1 MSWLVWTRC
10 LTLTKGLIDKIES
23 IGLWTYQSIERIG
36 FAMRLFWD
44 SFYWLI
50 VGRRYKQKV
59 RLRQVVEQIRVN
71 GFDALPIVM
80 ALSFVVGMMLSIQ
93 LLYALSDFGA
103 ESQVL
108 LAIAKSVTR
117 EFSPLITGI
126 IVAGRSGAAIAARI
140 GSQVVSQEIDA
151 LKVIGVVPVRY
162 LVLPPL
168 LGLIISMPLL
178 VIAADAMAIFGGA
191 IFSVADLNMSISA
204 YMVESLNVLVIGDL
218 MQGLVKSVVFG
229 VIIVLVGAT
238 TGFHVTG
245 GAEGVGKATTT
256 AVVISISFIVLADM
270 IASYF
275 LTQ

>member
-1 MSWLVWTRC
+1 MS
-10 LTLTKGLIDKIES
+10 KFLISRIEALGMWS
-23 IGLWTYQSIERIG
+23 HQAIERLG

-50 VGRRYKQKV
+50 IGRRYKQRV
-59 RLRQVVEQIRVN
+59 RLSQVVEQIRVN

-117 EFSPLITGI
+117 EFSPLITGV

-151 LKVIGVVPVRY
+151 LKVIGIVPVRY

-168 LGLIISMPLL
+168 LGLMISMPLL
-178 VIAADAMAIFGGA
+178 IICADVMAIFGGA
-191 IFSVADLNMSISA
+191 LFSVGKLDMSISA
-204 YMVESLNVLVIGDL
+204 YMLESFNVLVVGDVL
-218 MQGLVKSVVFG
+218 QGLIKSVVFG
-229 VIIVLVGAT
+229 IIIVLVGAT
-238 TGFHVTG
+238 TGFYVTG
-245 GAEGVGKATTT
+245 GAEGVGRATTS

>member
-1 MSWLVWTRC
+1 LS
-10 LTLTKGLIDKIES
+10 KFLISRIES
-23 IGLWTYQSIERIG
+23 LGMWSHQAIERLG

-50 VGRRYKQKV
+50 IGRRYKQRV
-59 RLRQVVEQIRVN
+59 RLAQVVEQIRVN

-117 EFSPLITGI
+117 EFSPLITGV

-151 LKVIGVVPVRY
+151 LKVIGIVPVRY

-168 LGLIISMPLL
+168 LGLMISMPLL
-178 VIAADAMAIFGGA
+178 IICADVMAIFGGA
-191 IFSVADLNMSISA
+191 LFSVGKLDMSISA
-204 YMVESLNVLVIGDL
+204 YMLESFNVLVVGDVL
-218 MQGLVKSVVFG
+218 QGLIKSVVFG
-229 VIIVLVGAT
+229 IIIVLVGAT
-238 TGFHVTG
+238 TGFYVTG
-245 GAEGVGKATTT
+245 GAEGVGKATTS

>member
-1 MSWLVWTRC
+1 MWSV
-10 LTLTKGLIDKIES
+10 
-23 IGLWTYQSIERIG
+23 QAIERLG

-50 VGRRYKQKV
+50 IGRRYKQKV

-151 LKVIGVVPVRY
+151 LKVIGIVPVRY

-168 LGLIISMPLL
+168 LGLMISMPLL
-178 VIAADAMAIFGGA
+178 IICADIMSIYGGA
-191 IFSVADLNMSISA
+191 IFSVQKLDMSVSA
-204 YMVESLNVLVIGDL
+204 YMLESFNVLLVGDVV
-218 MQGLVKSVVFG
+218 QGLIKSVVFG
-229 VIIVLVGAT
+229 IIIVLVGAT

-245 GAEGVGKATTT
+245 GAEGVGKATTS

>member
-1 MSWLVWTRC
+1 MSKGITKKVEAIGIWT
-10 LTLTKGLIDKIES
+10 I
-23 IGLWTYQSIERIG
+23 QSIERVG
-36 FAMRLFWD
+36 FAIRLFWD
-44 SFYWLI
+44 SFYWLF
-50 VGRRYKQKV
+50 VGRRYKQKL
-59 RLRQVVEQIRVN
+59 RLRQVVEQVRVN
-71 GFDALPIVM
+71 GFDAILIVS
-80 ALSFVVGMMLSIQ
+80 ALAFVVGMMLSIQ

-117 EFSPLITGI
+117 EFSPLITGV

-168 LGLIISMPLL
+168 LGLMISMPLL
-178 VIAADAMAIFGGA
+178 IILADVMAIFGGS
-191 IFSVADLNMSISA
+191 IFSAYQLDMSISA
-204 YMVESLNVLVIGDL
+204 YMVESFNVLVVGDV

-229 VIIVLVGAT
+229 IIIVLVGAT

-245 GAEGVGKATTT
+245 GAEGVGRATTS

>member
-1 MSWLVWTRC
+1 M
-10 LTLTKGLIDKIES
+10 TLTKYLINKIEA
-23 IGLWTYQSIERIG
+23 IGMWTYQAVERLG
-36 FAMRLFWD
+36 FAIRLFWD
-44 SFYWLI
+44 SFYWLLI
-50 VGRRYKQKV
+50 GRRYKQKV
-59 RLRQVVEQIRVN
+59 RMRQVVEQIRVN
-71 GFDALPIVM
+71 GFDAIPIVV

-140 GSQVVSQEIDA
+140 GSQVVSQEVDA
-151 LKVIGVVPVRY
+151 MRVMGIVPVRY

-168 LGLIISMPLL
+168 LGLIVSMPLL
-178 VIAADAMAIFGGA
+178 VICADVMAIFGGA
-191 IFSVADLNMSISA
+191 LFSVSKLDMSIAA
-204 YMVESLNVLVIGDL
+204 YMVESFNVLVIGDV
-218 MQGLVKSVVFG
+218 MQGLIKSVVFG
-229 VIIVLVGAT
+229 IIIVLVGAT
-238 TGFHVTG
+238 RGFHVTG
-245 GAEGVGKATTT
+245 GAEGVGQATTS

-275 LTQ
+275 LTM

>member
-1 MSWLVWTRC
+1 M
-10 LTLTKGLIDKIES
+10 LIKKVES
-23 IGLWTYQSIERIG
+23 IGISTFQAVERLG

-50 VGRRYKQKV
+50 IGRRYKQKV

-80 ALSFVVGMMLSIQ
+80 ALCFVVGMMLSIQ

-117 EFSPLITGI
+117 EFSPLITGV

-151 LKVIGVVPVRY
+151 LKVIGIVPVRY

-168 LGLIISMPLL
+168 LGLMVSMPLL
-178 VIAADAMAIFGGA
+178 VICADFMAIFGGA
-191 IFSVADLNMSISA
+191 IFSAHELNMSINA
-204 YMVESLNVLVIGDL
+204 YMLESFNVLIVGDVL
-218 MQGLVKSVVFG
+218 QGLIKSVVFG
-229 VIIVLVGAT
+229 IIIVLVGAT
-238 TGFHVTG
+238 TGFYVTG
-245 GAEGVGKATTT
+245 GAEGVGKATTS

>member
-1 MSWLVWTRC
+1 MSKL
-10 LTLTKGLIDKIES
+10 LIEKIEQ
-23 IGLWTYQSIERIG
+23 IGMWSYQAIERVG
-36 FAMRLFWD
+36 FAIRLFWD

-50 VGRRYKQKV
+50 IGRRYQQKV

-71 GFDALPIVM
+71 GFDAMPIVM
-80 ALSFVVGMMLSIQ
+80 ALAFVVGMMLSIQ

-117 EFSPLITGI
+117 EFSPLITGV

-140 GSQVVSQEIDA
+140 GSQVVSQEVDA
-151 LKVIGVVPVRY
+151 LKVIGIVPVRY

-168 LGLIISMPLL
+168 LGLMVSMPML
-178 VIAADAMAIFGGA
+178 VVSADVMAIFGGA
-191 IFSVADLNMSISA
+191 IFSVSKLDMSISA
-204 YMVESLNVLVIGDL
+204 YMVESFNVLIVGDV
-218 MQGLVKSVVFG
+218 MQGLIKSVVFG

-238 TGFHVTG
+238 TGFYVTG
-245 GAEGVGKATTT
+245 GAEGVGKATTS

>member
-1 MSWLVWTRC
+1 MSKL
-10 LTLTKGLIDKIES
+10 LIEKIET
-23 IGLWTYQSIERIG
+23 IGMWSYQAIERVG
-36 FAMRLFWD
+36 FAIRLFWD

-50 VGRRYKQKV
+50 IGRRYQQRV
-59 RLRQVVEQIRVN
+59 RLRQIVEQVRVN

-117 EFSPLITGI
+117 EFSPLITGV

-140 GSQVVSQEIDA
+140 GSQVVSQEVDA
-151 LKVIGVVPVRY
+151 LKVIGIVPVRY

-168 LGLIISMPLL
+168 LGLMISMPLL
-178 VIAADAMAIFGGA
+178 IVCADVMAIFGGA
-191 IFSVADLNMSISA
+191 LFSVQKLDMSISA
-204 YMVESLNVLVIGDL
+204 YMLESFNVLIVGDV
-218 MQGLVKSVVFG
+218 MQGLIKSVVFG

-238 TGFHVTG
+238 TGFYVTG
-245 GAEGVGKATTT
+245 GAEGVGKATTS

>member
-1 MSWLVWTRC
+1 MS
-10 LTLTKGLIDKIES
+10 KFLISRIES
-23 IGLWTYQSIERIG
+23 LGMWSHQAIERLG

-50 VGRRYKQKV
+50 IGRRYKQRV
-59 RLRQVVEQIRVN
+59 RLAQVVEQIRVN

-117 EFSPLITGI
+117 EFSPLITGV

-151 LKVIGVVPVRY
+151 LKVIGIVPVRY

-168 LGLIISMPLL
+168 LGLMISMPLL
-178 VIAADAMAIFGGA
+178 IICADVMAIFGGA
-191 IFSVADLNMSISA
+191 LFSVGKLDMSISA
-204 YMVESLNVLVIGDL
+204 YMLESFNVLVVGDVL
-218 MQGLVKSVVFG
+218 QGLIKSVVFG
-229 VIIVLVGAT
+229 IIIVLVGAT
-238 TGFHVTG
+238 TGFYVTG
-245 GAEGVGKATTT
+245 GAEGVGKATTS

>member
-1 MSWLVWTRC
+1 MWS
-10 LTLTKGLIDKIES
+10 
-23 IGLWTYQSIERIG
+23 YQAIERVG
-36 FAMRLFWD
+36 FAIRLFWD

-50 VGRRYKQKV
+50 MGRRYKQKL
-59 RLRQVVEQIRVN
+59 RLRQVVEQVRVN

-117 EFSPLITGI
+117 EFSPLITGV

-151 LKVIGVVPVRY
+151 LKVIGIVPVRY

-168 LGLIISMPLL
+168 LGLMISMPLL
-178 VIAADAMAIFGGA
+178 IVCADVMAILGGA
-191 IFSVADLNMSISA
+191 IFSVQKLDMSISA
-204 YMVESLNVLVIGDL
+204 YMLESFNVLIVGDV
-218 MQGLVKSVVFG
+218 MQGLIKSVVFG
-229 VIIVLVGAT
+229 IIIVLVGAT
-238 TGFHVTG
+238 TGFYVTG
-245 GAEGVGKATTT
+245 GAEGVGRATTS

>member
-1 MSWLVWTRC
+1 MFKSTINRV
-10 LTLTKGLIDKIES
+10 EH
-23 IGLWTYQSIERIG
+23 IGKWTYQSIERIG
-36 FAMRLFWD
+36 FAIRLFWD

-50 VGRRYKQKV
+50 VGRKYKQKL
-59 RLRQVVEQIRVN
+59 RLRQVVEQVRVN

-178 VIAADAMAIFGGA
+178 VVCADVLAIFGGA
-191 IFSVADLNMSISA
+191 IFSVTDLDMSMSA
-204 YMVESLNVLVIGDL
+204 YMLESFNVLVVGDI

-229 VIIVLVGAT
+229 IIIVLVGAT
-238 TGFHVTG
+238 TGFHVTN
-245 GAEGVGKATTT
+245 GAEGVGRATTT

>member
-1 MSWLVWTRC
+1 MSKSLI
-10 LTLTKGLIDKIES
+10 TKVES
-23 IGLWTYQSIERIG
+23 IGIWTYQAIERIG
-36 FAMRLFWD
+36 FAIRLFWD

-50 VGRRYKQKV
+50 IGRRYKQKL
-59 RLRQVVEQIRVN
+59 RLRQVFEQIRVN

-103 ESQVL
+103 QSQVL

-117 EFSPLITGI
+117 EFSPLITGV

-140 GSQVVSQEIDA
+140 GSQVVSQEVDA
-151 LKVIGVVPVRY
+151 LKVIGIVPVRY

-168 LGLIISMPLL
+168 LGLMISMPLL
-178 VIAADAMAIFGGA
+178 IICADFMAILGGA
-191 IFSVADLNMSISA
+191 IFSVQELDMSINA
-204 YMVESLNVLVIGDL
+204 YMLESFNVLIVGDI
-218 MQGLVKSVVFG
+218 MQGLIKSVVFG
-229 VIIVLVGAT
+229 IIIVLVGAT
-238 TGFHVTG
+238 TGFYVTG
-245 GAEGVGKATTT
+245 GAEGVGKATTS

>member
-1 MSWLVWTRC
+1 MTK
-10 LTLTKGLIDKIES
+10 TLIAKVES
-23 IGLWTYQSIERIG
+23 IGMWTYQSIERIG
-36 FAMRLFWD
+36 FAIRLFWD

-50 VGRRYKQKV
+50 VGSRYKQRL
-59 RLRQVVEQIRVN
+59 RLRQVFEQIRVN
-71 GFDALPIVM
+71 GFNALPIVM

-178 VIAADAMAIFGGA
+178 VIAADVMAIFGGA
-191 IFSVADLNMSISA
+191 IFSVIDLDMSISA
-204 YMVESLNVLVIGDL
+204 YMVESLNVLVVGDV

-256 AVVISISFIVLADM
+256 AVVISIAFIVLADM